1 MNIVFATDGIYPF
14 VLGGMQKHAA
24 YIIKH
29 LAGSE
34 HRVDVI
40 IPDNGVETAEEAASR
55 FWENEVPN
63 NIRFHVI
70 PYPKLPRFP
79 GHYVVASYLYSRRI
93 TNYFSHKISTADI
106 LFGKGYTMWHWLA
119 RPSRPQ
125 IPVIVQLHGLEMFQP
140 AYAFREMLDKM
151 LMRIPAVPIIRLT
164 DYIFSYGGG
173 VKEILL
179 KQGKTEDSIFEQY
192 GAVDDFWLYPLPKK
206 KENGL
211 VRKFLFVAR
220 NEYRKGYHLLHE
232 TLQELVTDNETF
244 EIDIVGELPDS
255 LQVKDP
261 RIHYHGNLSAEAL
274 KTLKERCE
282 VLLLPSLSEGFPTII
297 IESMAR
303 GLCVA
308 ATEVG
313 AVPKVIDKKT
323 GWLLPPGDSKS
334 LKDSMKAIIRTPSGE
349 LHQKQM
355 ACYQKVL
362 HEFQWESTVNQL
374 VSHLKTAAHDYRE
387 RITRQQSQKH

>member
-24 YIIKH
+24 YIIRH
-29 LAGSE
+29 LAGTG
-34 HRVDVI
+34 HQVDVI
-40 IPDNGVETAEEAASR
+40 MPDNGVKDADEATSR
-55 FWENEVPN
+55 FWENDRPD

-79 GHYVVASYLYSRRI
+79 GHYVVASYLYSARI

-106 LFGKGYTMWHWLA
+106 LFGKGYTLWHWLA
-119 RPSRPQ
+119 RQNRPQ

-140 AYAFREMLDKM
+140 AFALKEMLDKT
-151 LMRIPAVPIIRLT
+151 LMRIPAIPIIRLT

-173 VKEILL
+173 VKDILL
-179 KQGKTEDSIFEQY
+179 KQGVSADRIFEQY
-192 GAVDDFWLYPLPKK
+192 GAVDDFWLFPEPSPKK
-206 KENGL
+206 NGL
-211 VRKFLFVAR
+211 IRKFLFVAR

-232 TLQELVTDNETF
+232 TLKELITDNETF
-244 EIDIVGELPDS
+244 EIDIVGELPDNM
-255 LQVKDP
+255 KIEDA
-261 RIHYHGNLSAEAL
+261 RIRYHGNLSAEAL
-274 KTLKERCE
+274 KQLKEQCE

-313 AVPKVIDKKT
+313 AIPKVIDEQT
-323 GWLLPPGDSKS
+323 GWLLKPGDSQS
-334 LKDSMKAIIRTPSGE
+334 LKDWMKTIIRKSE
-349 LHQKQM
+349 AILSQKQM
-355 ACYQKVL
+355 AAYEKVL
-362 HEFQWESTVNQL
+362 NDFQWESTVNQL
-374 VSHLKTAAHDYRE
+374 VSHLETAAHDYRE
-387 RITRQQSQKH
+387 RIARQQPQKH

>member
-1 MNIVFATDGIYPF
+1 LNIVFATDGIYPF

-29 LAGSE
+29 LAGGE
-34 HRVDVI
+34 HHVDVI
-40 IPDNGVETAEEAASR
+40 IPDHSAGSAEEAASL
-55 FWENEVPN
+55 FWENRAPD

-106 LFGKGYTMWHWLA
+106 VFGKGYTLWHWLA
-119 RPSRPQ
+119 RPIRPQ

-140 AYAFREMLDKM
+140 AFAFREMLDKM

-179 KQGKTEDSIFEQY
+179 KQGKPEETIFEQY
-192 GAVDDFWLYPLPKK
+192 GAVDDFWLFPEPAQ

-220 NEYRKGYHLLHE
+220 NEYRKGYHLLFE
-232 TLQELVTDNETF
+232 TMQELVTDNETF
-244 EIDIVGELPDS
+244 EIDIVGELPDN
-255 LQVKDP
+255 LKIADF
-261 RIHYHGNLSAEAL
+261 RIRYHGNLTAEAL
-274 KTLKERCE
+274 KELKEKCE

-308 ATEVG
+308 ATDVG
-313 AVPKVIDKKT
+313 VVPKVIDDKT
-323 GWLLPPGDSKS
+323 GWLIKPGDSQL
-334 LKDSMKAIIRTPSGE
+334 LKDSMKAIIRTSANT
-349 LHQKQM
+349 LRQKQL
-355 ACYQKVL
+355 AAYEKVL
-362 HEFQWESTVNQL
+362 NEFQWESTVNQL
-374 VSHLKTAAHDYRE
+374 VSHLETAAHDYRE
-387 RITRQQSQKH
+387 RIARQQP

>member
-1 MNIVFATDGIYPF
+1 MNIVFVTDGIYPF

-29 LAGSE
+29 LSGTK
-34 HRVDVI
+34 HKVDVI
-40 IPDNGVETAEEAASR
+40 IPDKGVSSAEEAASR
-55 FWENEVPN
+55 FWENGVPD

-106 LFGKGYTMWHWLA
+106 LFGKGYTLWHWLA
-119 RPSRPQ
+119 RPTRPQ

-164 DYIFSYGGG
+164 DFIFSYGGG
-173 VKEILL
+173 VREILM
-179 KQGKTEDSIFEQY
+179 KQGKKEESIFEQY
-192 GAVDDFWLYPLPKK
+192 GAVDDFWLNPPPKS
-206 KENGL
+206 KENAL

-220 NEYRKGYHLLHE
+220 NEFRKGYHLLFE
-232 TLQELVTDNETF
+232 ILQELITDNETF
-244 EIDIVGELPDS
+244 EIDIVGDLPET
-255 LQVKDP
+255 LHLKDP
-261 RIHYHGNLSAEAL
+261 RIRYHGNLTAEEL
-274 KTLKERCE
+274 KSLKEKCE

-308 ATEVG
+308 ASEVG
-313 AVPKVIDKKT
+313 AVPKVIDSTT
-323 GWLLPPGDSKS
+323 GWLLKPGDSKE
-334 LKDSMKAIIRTPSGE
+334 LKDKIKAIIRTSATE
-349 LHQKQM
+349 LAEKQM
-355 ACYQKVL
+355 ASYRKVL
-362 HEFQWESTVNQL
+362 HDFQWESTVNQL
-374 VSHLKTAAHDYRE
+374 VSHLEKATHDYRE
-387 RITRQQSQKH
+387 RIDRQQPEKN

>member
-1 MNIVFATDGIYPF
+1 MNIVFATDGVYPF

-40 IPDNGVETAEEAASR
+40 IPNNGVETAEEAASR
-55 FWENEVPN
+55 FWENEVPD

-119 RPSRPQ
+119 RPNRPQ

-140 AYAFREMLDKM
+140 AYAFKEMLDKM

-192 GAVDDFWLYPLPKK
+192 GAVDDFWLYPVPKK

-232 TLQELVTDNETF
+232 TLQELLTDNETF
-244 EIDIVGELPDS
+244 EIDIVGDLPETAQ
-255 LQVKDP
+255 LKDP

-274 KTLKERCE
+274 KALKERCE

-313 AVPKVIDKKT
+313 AVPKVIDKNT
-323 GWLLPPGDSKS
+323 GWLLLPGDSKS
-334 LKDSMKAIIRTPSGE
+334 LKDSMKAIIRTPE
-349 LHQKQM
+349 HDLYQKQM

-374 VSHLKTAAHDYRE
+374 VSHLKTAVHDYRE

>member
-1 MNIVFATDGIYPF
+1 MNIVFVTDGIYPF

-29 LAGSE
+29 LGGTS
-34 HRVDVI
+34 HTVDVI
-40 IPDNGVETAEEAASR
+40 IPDKGINTAEEAASR
-55 FWENEVPN
+55 FWENGVPD

-70 PYPKLPRFP
+70 PYPKMPRFP

-106 LFGKGYTMWHWLA
+106 LFGKGYTLWHWLA

-125 IPVIVQLHGLEMFQP
+125 IPVIVQLHGLEMFQS

-173 VKEILL
+173 VKEILM
-179 KQGKTEDSIFEQY
+179 KQGKKEETIFEQY
-192 GAVDDFWLYPLPKK
+192 GAVDDFWLNPPPQP

-220 NEYRKGYHLLHE
+220 NEFRKGYHLLFE
-232 TLQELVTDNETF
+232 TLQELITDNETF
-244 EIDIVGELPDS
+244 EIDIVGDLPET
-255 LQVKDP
+255 LHLKDP
-261 RIHYHGNLSAEAL
+261 RIRYHGNLTAEEL
-274 KTLKERCE
+274 KSLKEKCE

-308 ATEVG
+308 ASDVG
-313 AVPKVIDKKT
+313 AVPKVIDSTT
-323 GWLLPPGDSKS
+323 GWLLKPGDSKE
-334 LKDSMKAIIRTPSGE
+334 LKDKMKAIIRTSSGN
-349 LHQKQM
+349 LAGKQL
-355 ACYQKVL
+355 ASYQKVL
-362 HEFQWESTVNQL
+362 HDFQWESTVNQL
-374 VSHLKTAAHDYRE
+374 ASHLEKATHDYRQ
-387 RITRQQSQKH
+387 RIDRQQP

>member
-1 MNIVFATDGIYPF
+1 
-14 VLGGMQKHAA
+14 MQKHAA

-29 LAGSE
+29 LAGTN
-34 HRVDVI
+34 HAVDVI
-40 IPDNGVETAEEAASR
+40 IPDNGVSSAEEASSR
-55 FWENEVPN
+55 FWGNDHPD

-93 TNYFSHKISTADI
+93 TNYFSHKISTTDI
-106 LFGKGYTMWHWLA
+106 IFGKGYTLWHWLA
-119 RPSRPQ
+119 RPRRPK

-140 AYAFREMLDKM
+140 AYAVKEMLDKM

-173 VKEILL
+173 VQEILM
-179 KQGKTEDSIFEQY
+179 KQGIPAERIFEQY
-192 GAVDDFWLYPLPKK
+192 GAVDDFWLYPKPEAKK
-206 KENGL
+206 NGL

-232 TLQELVTDNETF
+232 TLQELTTDNETF
-244 EIDIVGELPDS
+244 EIDIVGDLPEA
-255 LQVKDP
+255 LHLKDH
-261 RIHYHGNLSAEAL
+261 RIRYHGNMTADEL
-274 KTLKERCE
+274 KKLKEKCE

-308 ATEVG
+308 ASDVG
-313 AVPKVIDKKT
+313 AVPKVIDKLT
-323 GWLLPPGDSKS
+323 GWLLKPGDSKE
-334 LKDSMKAIIRTPSGE
+334 LKDKMKSIIRTSAGE
-349 LHQKQM
+349 LADKQM

-362 HEFQWESTVNQL
+362 HDFQWESTVNQL
-374 VSHLKTAAHDYRE
+374 VSHLEKAAHDYRE
-387 RITRQQSQKH
+387 RIAGEQS

>member
-1 MNIVFATDGIYPF
+1 LKIVFATDGIYPF

-24 YIIKH
+24 YIIRN
-29 LAGSE
+29 LAGTE
-34 HRVDVI
+34 HKLDVI
-40 IPDNGVETAEEAASR
+40 IPDNGVKDAEEASAR
-55 FWENEVPN
+55 FWGNERPD

-79 GHYVVASYLYSRRI
+79 GHYVIASYLYSRRI

-119 RPSRPQ
+119 RQRRPQ

-140 AYAFREMLDKM
+140 AFAFREMLDKM

-173 VKEILL
+173 VREILL
-179 KQGKTEDSIFEQY
+179 KQGRSEETIFEQY
-192 GAVDDFWLYPLPKK
+192 GAVDDFWLYPEPTKK
-206 KENGL
+206 DNGL
-211 VRKFLFVAR
+211 IRKFLFVAR
-220 NEYRKGYHLLHE
+220 NEYRKGYHLLYE

-244 EIDIVGELPDS
+244 EIDIVGELSDN
-255 LQVKDP
+255 LKIEDF
-261 RIHYHGNLSAEAL
+261 RIRYHGNLSAES
-274 KTLKERCE
+274 LKELKEKCE

-308 ATEVG
+308 ATGVG
-313 AVPKVIDKKT
+313 AVPKVIDEHT
-323 GWLLPPGDSKS
+323 GWLLKTGDSQS
-334 LKDSMKAIIRTPSGE
+334 LKDRMKAIIRTNSGV
-349 LHQKQM
+349 LRQKQM
-355 ACYQKVL
+355 AAYEKVL
-362 HEFQWESTVNQL
+362 DDFQWESTVNQL
-374 VSHLKTAAHDYRE
+374 VSHLETAAHDYRE
-387 RITRQQSQKH
+387 RIARQQPQKN